1 MELFSEQLLV
11 VFLGVGKAVLQNPEG
26 SLIEQRII
34 FGGLNVDDNNLAF
47 LDELVEFG
55 LYFGGE
61 FRLTEY
67 LAELFLQPGFNF
79 VLCDILPSYG
89 LGQPINEVA
98 ESVLLVDLQHHHLLV
113 DSQIQLEKG

>member
-1 MELFSEQLLV
+1 MI
-11 VFLGVGKAVLQNPEG
+11 VFLGIGKAVLQNPEG

-34 FGGLNVDDNNLAF
+34 FGGLDVDDNNLAF

-55 LYFGGE
+55 LDSGRQ
-61 FRLTEY
+61 FRLTKY
-67 LAELFLQPGFNF
+67 LAELVLQPGFNF

-98 ESVLLVDLQHHHLLV
+98 ESVLIIDLQHYHLLV
-113 DSQIQLEKG
+113 DSEIQLEKG